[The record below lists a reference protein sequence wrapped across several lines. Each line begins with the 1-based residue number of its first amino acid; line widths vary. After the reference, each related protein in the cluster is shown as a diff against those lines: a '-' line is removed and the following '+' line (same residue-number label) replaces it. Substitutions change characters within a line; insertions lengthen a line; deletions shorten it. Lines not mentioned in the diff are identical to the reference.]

1 MAVLL
6 SRVDFQHPAR
16 SRPERTRWEDRHLR
30 SSTGYGTTSAAAL
43 DRHSNRWVVCE
54 LLGAGKGLYVGR
66 IGPRFGPIDV
76 QLVPGT
82 VGAAVTGKL
91 GISAHGVAALV

>member
-30 SSTGYGTTSAAAL
+30 SSTSYGTTSGAIGAVVSIVQVVPKDGESQVRVRMNVPPIMGL
-43 DRHSNRWVVCE
+43 DLIR
-54 LLGAGKGLYVGR
+54 GAVQHLE
-66 IGPRFGPIDV
+66 GPPD
-76 QLVPGT
+76 
-82 VGAAVTGKL
+82 
-91 GISAHGVAALV
+91 SD